1 MGTGSVMNGG
11 SSGGGAF
18 GGPVEVQ
25 VGLVYPSKAMLAA
38 FGSYF
43 CSKYGGGGGGGA
55 GAVGEMDL
63 ARLEAL
69 VALVLLVQSLVHP
82 FIILAEVVLVF
93 TITELPGR
101 AVMVVAVLE
110 VGLV

>member
-1 MGTGSVMNGG
+1 MVEPLEV
-11 SSGGGAF
+11 
-18 GGPVEVQ
+18 PVEVQ
-25 VGLVYPSKAMLAA
+25 VGLVYLGKAMLAA
-38 FGSYF
+38 RDLLLLQNTEVEV
-43 CSKYGGGGGGGA
+43 A
-55 GAVGEMDL
+55 AVLVLLVEMDL

-82 FIILAEVVLVF
+82 FIMLAEAVLVF
-93 TITELPGR
+93 TNTELPGR

>member
-1 MGTGSVMNGG
+1 
-11 SSGGGAF
+11 
-18 GGPVEVQ
+18 VEVQ
-25 VGLVYPSKAMLAA
+25 VGLVYPGKAMLAA
-38 FGSYF
+38 LDLLLLQNTEVEV
-43 CSKYGGGGGGGA
+43 A
-55 GAVGEMDL
+55 AVLVPMVEMDL

-82 FIILAEVVLVF
+82 FIMLAEAVPVL
-93 TITELPGR
+93 TNTELLGR

>member
-1 MGTGSVMNGG
+1 MVEPLEV
-11 SSGGGAF
+11 
-18 GGPVEVQ
+18 PVEVQ
-25 VGLVYPSKAMLAA
+25 VGLVYPGKAMLVALDLLLLQNTEVEVAA
-38 FGSYF
+38 
-43 CSKYGGGGGGGA
+43 
-55 GAVGEMDL
+55 VLVLLVEMDL

-82 FIILAEVVLVF
+82 FIMLAEAVLVF
-93 TITELPGR
+93 TTTELPGR